1 MRKIKAFTITEIVVA
16 MVVSAIVI
24 SIAILAYLVVSKQFT
39 QYKALNDE
47 LLKVYEVNYLVQQDS
62 FEANAMEFILEENS
76 LTFTGQNQSI
86 QYEILN
92 DKLVRHEKGRTDTFN
107 MAMEVLPLIDQSN
120 NEFGN
125 NVTFL
130 SLSLKVGPLEYLRSV
145 KNRFDSKGLIK

>member
-76 LTFTGQNQSI
+76 LTFTGQNQCI

-92 DKLVRHEKGRTDTFN
+92 DKLVRLEMGRVDTI
-107 MAMEVLPLIDQSN
+107 EVAIDVIPLINQPDN
-120 NEFGN
+120 VFGN
-125 NVTFL
+125 NDTFL